1 MLLAAHGDAH
11 AEELRAHGTLG
22 LAHAVAS
29 PQSVEFG
36 FGAHGSASL
45 ELPLSRGVG
54 IEGKLTGLVLSQG
67 DAPSDPRF
75 APRSTGT
82 STMLGGGV
90 RFRPFTEVAGPWF
103 SAGIGGAQTGD
114 RTRFALDGAIGYD
127 VRTGNGRLD
136 VGPYLGFVD
145 IVQVGGLRPNDAYVV
160 SIGLHVGFGTSAKAV
175 RPDRD
180 GDGIFDEEDACPD
193 AKGVRTEDPK
203 TNGCPPDRDK
213 DGIIDELDACPDVPG
228 APTDDPETNGCPP
241 DRDKDGVIDV
251 VDACPDVPGPK
262 SDDPKIN
269 GCPYSDRDQD
279 GIIDGEDACP
289 DVPGV
294 RTLDPKTNGCPPASE
309 SVRVEKD
316 KILFEEAIIFDLD
329 SPRVRTA
336 SHGIVKKLADF
347 IVATPSIVEVSIE
360 GHADATGSVQ
370 HNLVLS
376 RQRAENVKA
385 LLVKNGVDANRLK
398 AEAFGRSRLKVQTD
412 RAEAKNRRVEFW
424 ITRVRPGEANTGKP
438 NTATP
443 QAVPSVPEKP
453 QEKPAEKP

>member
-1 MLLAAHGDAH
+1 MGRRAFLAISTSVLLLAAEGESR

-45 ELPLSRGVG
+45 ELPLSRAVGV
-54 IEGKLTGLVLSQG
+54 EGKLTGLVLSAG
-67 DAPSDPRF
+67 DPPSDPRF
-75 APRSTGT
+75 ARRSTGT
-82 STMLGGGV
+82 STILGGGV
-90 RFRPFTEVAGPWF
+90 RIRPFTEVAGPWL
-103 SAGIGGAQTGD
+103 SAGIGAAQTGD
-114 RTRFALDGAIGYD
+114 RTRFALDAALGYD

-136 VGPYLGFVD
+136 VGPYVGFVD

-160 SIGLHVGFGTSAKAV
+160 SVGLHVGFGTAAKAA

-180 GDGIFDEEDACPD
+180 GDGIFDDEDACPD
-193 AKGVRTEDPK
+193 AKGVRTDDPK
-203 TNGCPPDRDK
+203 
-213 DGIIDELDACPDVPG
+213 
-228 APTDDPETNGCPP
+228 TNGCPP

-316 KILFEEAIIFDLD
+316 KILFEEAILFDLD

-376 RQRAENVKA
+376 RQRAENVKG
-385 LLVKNGVDANRLK
+385 LLVKNGVDPNRLK

-438 NTATP
+438 NTAAP

-453 QEKPAEKP
+453 PEKP